1 MNYFLQFIFST
12 DKGMGILV
20 GEELM
25 LYNNYKNGRMHFFS
39 SPAVVFLI
47 CRKIFGLQRLATVK
61 NTTQG
66 EKLPLF
72 ATVLLPEIRFLKEND
87 ADSKKVFIFE
97 ALINMDTVF
106 SCINPAY

>member
-1 MNYFLQFIFST
+1 MRFFL
-12 DKGMGILV
+12 
-20 GEELM
+20 
-25 LYNNYKNGRMHFFS
+25 S
-39 SPAVVFLI
+39 SAVLFLI
-47 CRKIFGLQRLATVK
+47 CRKIFGLQRLVTVK
-61 NTTQG
+61 NTNQG